1 MFYIRNLAD
10 EPGFWNWPRE
20 LFYND
25 ADRRVWLQMNHNNR
39 DQDWVMYEKMKKQ
52 VEMLWLLVYGILNL
66 TQRYLE

>member
-1 MFYIRNLAD
+1 
-10 EPGFWNWPRE
+10 
-20 LFYND
+20 
-25 ADRRVWLQMNHNNR
+25 MNHNNR

>member
-10 EPGFWNWPRE
+10 GPGFWNWPRE

-39 DQDWVMYEKMKKQ
+39 DQDWVMYEKMKKL
-52 VEMLWLLVYGILNL
+52 VEMLIFKL
-66 TQRYLE
+66 